1 MYVRSIIYGEM
12 IWAVD
17 GWANCQRGISFF
29 ILRKCYMY
37 IVLIFSMPYIPFKI
51 LYYSLQFSFLKEF
64 FQSTELVFLF
74 KFMQISNEASIF
86 KWSLLVLLYCTM
98 FQYLK
103 KSTILWNQGEM
114 LMYNF
119 SIFWEQALLYSANIL
134 FSTLSIS
141 TSFYIIIPR

>member
-29 ILRKCYMY
+29 ILRKCYIY
-37 IVLIFSMPYIPFKI
+37 TVLIFSMPYIPFKI

-98 FQYLK
+98 FQNLK
-103 KSTILWNQGEM
+103 KKYNSMKSRWNVNVQFFNFLRASTAIFCLW
-114 LMYNF
+114 F
-119 SIFWEQALLYSANIL
+119 C
-134 FSTLSIS
+134 
-141 TSFYIIIPR
+141 